1 MGFSRQEYRSGVPFP
16 SLGDLFDPGIKFAM
30 ASRFFTTD
38 PPGSEVNLLSHVR
51 LFETPMDYGLPGSS
65 VRGIFQARVLES
77 VAVFFFR
84 RSSQPRDRTQGSNPG
99 LPQCRQVLY
108 PLSHWG
114 SPIYIQS
121 GAGLNTFLFLLQISN
136 NKIP

>member
-51 LFETPMDYGLPGSS
+51 LFETPMDCSPPGSS
-65 VRGIFQARVLES
+65 IHGTLQARVLEWVAISFSRGSSDPGIEPRSPAVQAAALPSEPLGKPHIYS
-77 VAVFFFR
+77 VWGWTKHFSL
-84 RSSQPRDRTQGSNPG
+84 SSAN
-99 LPQCRQVLY
+99 
-108 PLSHWG
+108 
-114 SPIYIQS
+114 
-121 GAGLNTFLFLLQISN
+121 F
-136 NKIP
+136 